1 LSRSHGSPTRVRASF
16 GAVTAAPD
24 YLSSPET
31 LRAALGDPSASDVV
45 LLAAQ
50 ALRVGSLDYA
60 AAICEA
66 YAGPKDAALSLTL
79 AAALFGSGEQAR
91 AVALVDEVLAEQPAH
106 LAALFYRAQM
116 AQAQKEPGRAIELLL
131 AVLARFP
138 DFPGAHGAL
147 ASLRL
152 PGPPYRDVLR
162 RLHELLAPRSYL
174 EIGVE
179 TGATLA
185 FAHGAE
191 RAIGIDPDASKL
203 RRELVPA
210 CARVFHE
217 TSDDFFARVSREQ
230 AFGARPVDLSFIDG
244 MHWFEYALRDFINA
258 EAWSAPDGTV
268 VLHDCLPIFP
278 LTASRERKTKF
289 WVGDV
294 WKVVSI
300 LREHRPDL
308 RVKIVATAPSGL
320 CVVRGLDPK
329 SRVLAEGLATL
340 IERYR
345 DVPYPAGALE
355 VPPGFE
361 LVPASDAGLRE
372 ALR

>member
-1 LSRSHGSPTRVRASF
+1 
-16 GAVTAAPD
+16 VTAGPD
-24 YLSSPET
+24 YVASPET
-31 LRAALGDPSASDVV
+31 LARALGPLGAADLV

-60 AAICEA
+60 AAICDA
-66 YAGPKDAALSLTL
+66 YAGEAEPALRLTH
-79 AAALFGSGEQAR
+79 AAALFGLGQPAR
-91 AVALVDEVLAEQPAH
+91 AITLVDEVLAAAPEH
-106 LAALFYRAQM
+106 LAARFYRAQM
-116 AQAQKEPGRAIELLL
+116 AQHTGDVSHATELLL
-131 AVLARFP
+131 GVLERFP

-162 RLHELLAPRSYL
+162 RLHELLRPRSYL

-185 FAHGAE
+185 FAHAAE
-191 RAIGIDPDASKL
+191 RAVGIDPDASKL
-203 RRELVPA
+203 RRELLPA

-217 TSDDFFARVSREQ
+217 TSDGFFERHTRAQVLGPHQ
-230 AFGARPVDLSFIDG
+230 LDLAFIDG
-244 MHWFEYALRDFINA
+244 MHWFEYALRDFIHV
-258 EAWSAPDGTV
+258 EAWSQSNGV
-268 VLHDCLPIFP
+268 IVLHDCLPIFP

-294 WKVVSI
+294 WKIVDI

-320 CVVRGLDPK
+320 CIVRGLDPT
-329 SRVLAEGLATL
+329 SRVLSERLDDIVA
-340 IERYR
+340 RYR
-345 DVPYPAGALE
+345 DAVYPAPALE
-355 VPPGFE
+355 TPAGFE
-361 LVPASDAGLRE
+361 LVAATDAGLRE
-372 ALR
+372 ALQ

>member
-1 LSRSHGSPTRVRASF
+1 M
-16 GAVTAAPD
+16 TAGPD
-24 YLSSPET
+24 YLASPEA
-31 LRAALGDPSASDVV
+31 LKLALGDLGTADLV

-50 ALRVGSLDYA
+50 ARRVGSLDYA
-60 AAICEA
+60 AAICETQR
-66 YAGPKDAALSLTL
+66 PVTDTEPALRLTH
-79 AAALFGSGEQAR
+79 AAALFGLGQHAR
-91 AVALVDEVLAEQPAH
+91 AIELVDGVLAQAPEH

-116 AQAQKEPGRAIELLL
+116 AQHAGDAAHASELLL
-131 AVLARFP
+131 AVLERFP
-138 DFPGAHGAL
+138 DFPGAQGAL
-147 ASLRL
+147 ASVRL

-162 RLHELLAPRSYL
+162 RLHELVRPRSYL

-185 FAHGAE
+185 FAQAAE

-217 TSDDFFARVSREQ
+217 TSDAFFARQTRQQ
-230 AFGARPVDLSFIDG
+230 ALGAATLDLAFIDG
-244 MHWFEYALRDFINA
+244 MHLFEYALRDFIHV
-258 EAWSAPDGTV
+258 EAWSAPSGVV

-278 LTASRERKTKF
+278 LSASRERRTKF

-300 LREHRPDL
+300 LREYRPDL
-308 RVKIVATAPSGL
+308 RVKLIATAPSGL

-329 SRVLAEGLATL
+329 SKVLS
-340 IERYR
+340 ERLDEIVER
-345 DVPYPAGALE
+345 FRELPYPVAALE
-355 VPPGFE
+355 TPSGFE
-361 LVPASDAGLRE
+361 LVPANEHGLRA
-372 ALR
+372 ALQ

>member
-1 LSRSHGSPTRVRASF
+1 M
-16 GAVTAAPD
+16 TADPD
-24 YLSSPET
+24 YLSPPEALRRALGP
-31 LRAALGDPSASDVV
+31 LRAADLV

-60 AAICEA
+60 AAICET
-66 YAGPKDAALSLTL
+66 YVGDAEPALRLTH
-79 AAALFGSGEQAR
+79 AAALFGLGQHGR
-91 AVALVDEVLAEQPAH
+91 AVTLVDDVLAAEPGH

-116 AQAQKEPGRAIELLL
+116 AQHAGDAARATALLLELLG
-131 AVLARFP
+131 RFA

-162 RLHELLAPRSYL
+162 RLHELVRPRSYL

-185 FAHGAE
+185 FAHAAE
-191 RAIGIDPDASKL
+191 RAIGVDPDASKL
-203 RRELVPA
+203 RRELLPA

-217 TSDDFFARVSREQ
+217 TSDAFFARQSRAQ
-230 AFGARPVDLSFIDG
+230 VLGPHQLDLAFIDG
-244 MHWFEYALRDFINA
+244 MHWFEYALRDFIHV
-258 EAWSAPDGTV
+258 EAWSQPNGVV
-268 VLHDCLPIFP
+268 VLHDCLPILP

-294 WKVVSI
+294 WKVVII
-300 LREHRPDL
+300 LREHRPEL

-320 CVVRGLDPK
+320 CIVRGLDPT
-329 SRVLAEGLATL
+329 SRVLS
-340 IERYR
+340 ERLDAIVEQYR
-345 DVPYPAGALE
+345 DVAYPAVALE
-355 VPPGFE
+355 TPPGFE
-361 LVPASDAGLRE
+361 LVSATDAGLRE
-372 ALR
+372 ALQ

>member
-1 LSRSHGSPTRVRASF
+1 
-16 GAVTAAPD
+16 VTAGRD
-24 YLSSPET
+24 YLSSPEA
-31 LRAALGDPSASDVV
+31 LNSALAGLSAADLV

-60 AAICEA
+60 AAICESHSGEA
-66 YAGPKDAALSLTL
+66 EAALRLTH
-79 AAALFGSGEQAR
+79 AAALFGLGQQAR
-91 AVALVDEVLAEQPAH
+91 AITLVDEVLAQEPGH

-116 AQAQKEPGRAIELLL
+116 AQHAGDVAQATELLL
-131 AVLARFP
+131 RLLGRLP

-162 RLHELLAPRSYL
+162 RLHELLRPRSYL
-174 EIGVE
+174 EIGIE

-185 FAHGAE
+185 FAQAAE

-203 RRELVPA
+203 RRELVPP

-217 TSDDFFARVSREQ
+217 TSDAFFERMTREQ
-230 AFGARPVDLSFIDG
+230 ALGAHSVDLAFIDG
-244 MHWFEYALRDFINA
+244 MHLFEFALRDFVHV
-258 EAWSAPDGTV
+258 EAWSQPNGV
-268 VLHDCLPIFP
+268 IVLHDCLPIFP
-278 LTASRERKTKF
+278 LTASRERRTKF

-300 LREHRPDL
+300 LREYRPEL

-320 CVVRGLDPK
+320 CVVRGLDPT
-329 SRVLAEGLATL
+329 SRVLAERLDEI

-345 DVPYPAGALE
+345 ELPYPVSALQT
-355 VPPGFE
+355 PDGFE
-361 LVPASDAGLRE
+361 LVPPNDAGLRA
-372 ALR
+372 ALK